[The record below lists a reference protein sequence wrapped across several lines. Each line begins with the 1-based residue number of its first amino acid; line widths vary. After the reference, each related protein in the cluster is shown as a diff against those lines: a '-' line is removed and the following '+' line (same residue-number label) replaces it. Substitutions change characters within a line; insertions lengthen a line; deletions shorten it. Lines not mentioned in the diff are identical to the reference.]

1 MRHIRE
7 SNERMKSLHLMWEG
21 RIDVYNKRELPEEI
35 NIEDILSNL
44 SSKIPSVFLNAI
56 DSVYVGEFDSLRKR
70 EVDSVYQDGAIY
82 IVPSYITGQEDLAR
96 NIIHEIGHAVEE
108 KYSLDIYGDGN
119 IKDEFMKKRIK
130 LLDNLK
136 RLGYDIP
143 SIELYMNPDY
153 SKELDDYFY
162 KEIGYP
168 TLATLGSGVFVSPY
182 GITSLREYFANVFEE
197 FFLDGE
203 IYAKKISPEAY
214 NKIQNLIKEKEEAY
228 GDF

>member
-1 MRHIRE
+1 MRYIRE
-7 SNERMKSLHLMWEG
+7 SNERMKSLHFIWEG
-21 RIDVYNKRELPEEI
+21 RIDVYNKKELPKEI
-35 NIEDILSNL
+35 NIDNILASI
-44 SSKIPSVFLNAI
+44 SDKIPRVFLDAI

-82 IVPSYITGQEDLAR
+82 VVPSYITGQEDLTR
-96 NIIHEIGHAVEE
+96 NIVHEIAHAVEE

-119 IKDEFMKKRIK
+119 IKDEFLKKRIK

-214 NKIQNLIKEKEEAY
+214 SKIQNLIKEKEEAY